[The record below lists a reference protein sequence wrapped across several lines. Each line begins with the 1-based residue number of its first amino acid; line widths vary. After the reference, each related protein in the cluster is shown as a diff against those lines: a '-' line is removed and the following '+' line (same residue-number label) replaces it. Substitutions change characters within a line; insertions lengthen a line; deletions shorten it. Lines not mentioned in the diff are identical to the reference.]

1 MGSHDMFGV
10 APCPSIY
17 RQDGGLVGQVRE
29 LVGDKHVIS
38 PE

>member
-17 RQDGGLVGQVRE
+17 RQDRGLVWQVRE
-29 LVGDKHVIS
+29 LVGDKNVIT
-38 PE
+38 PV